1 MLCMIFSTMFQYFN
15 GPSKGDL
22 SRHDL
27 RLYFHSCLSVVCFDA
42 KINFDD
48 NASFRQKEVFAMD
61 DMAETDPREIEASRL
76 KLNYIALEGSIGCL
90 GLLNIRHDYLSS

>member
-1 MLCMIFSTMFQYFN
+1 
-15 GPSKGDL
+15 
-22 SRHDL
+22 
-27 RLYFHSCLSVVCFDA
+27 
-42 KINFDD
+42 
-48 NASFRQKEVFAMD
+48 MD